1 MFKDAVIFCAKLIPL
16 CVGNSNTLVNLLV
29 LYGNQ
34 LLFTHL
40 PKPSK
45 RRLHPSEHHWVL
57 LLNRESK
64 SIGKKK
70 NIELGSVI
78 LQRRTIKE
86 RRDDI
91 CTTSSANRE
100 LF

>member
-45 RRLHPSEHHWVL
+45 RRLHPSEHHLVL

-78 LQRRTIKE
+78 L
-86 RRDDI
+86 
-91 CTTSSANRE
+91 
-100 LF
+100 

>member
-70 NIELGSVI
+70 NIELSSVI